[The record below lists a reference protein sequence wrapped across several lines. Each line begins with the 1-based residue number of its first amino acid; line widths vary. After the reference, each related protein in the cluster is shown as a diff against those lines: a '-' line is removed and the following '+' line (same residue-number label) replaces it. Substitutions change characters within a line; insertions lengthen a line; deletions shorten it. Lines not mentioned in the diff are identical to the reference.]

1 MGGTRTPAT
10 GAKSTPGGEAAGA
23 RTPMSRRK
31 ADGAPRT
38 PLGTISA
45 SSNVAPGALPS
56 PGAPRSPRRE
66 AAPASPRWISTAGSP
81 GLNDSLVA
89 EHVSYIADTLAREPT
104 DEDAHQQL
112 RSAIKARHENEALR
126 ERLEHLKNSEI
137 DQGLA
142 ASERMRE
149 MSSEYV
155 HRVDHLTREKDT
167 ARARAEAAEA
177 RAREL
182 QDVLRA
188 NGIEV
193 PKGPERSGPP
203 ADDEAQDP
211 DVSIGDGGVS
221 ATFPPAAALFDSP
234 SPAHADLE
242 LAMTRDGL
250 GEPDASFD
258 FGGGAFFASA
268 SDAAESEHSENADA
282 SIASLLDSDALRVG
296 ADEAALSATD
306 VIRTPRGDDVSSSRG
321 VAGLHAASTPS
332 GDAAEAAAR
341 EAMAT
346 LDHPAL
352 VDEASNLVATN
363 VRLERERRA
372 LVGRLETLMK
382 ARVSTPT
389 AGSTAGERVG
399 VRSARD
405 RDDDDVPFDPA
416 NAVRAATQLSEA
428 LDRVAAAA
436 SRAATLLDAD
446 VSPSSSAGPSTPVA
460 SRQSTPGG
468 TLSKALRRMKAHG
481 HGVNA
486 EGSEEDR
493 RREALEAAEEASA
506 AASLASMQRDL
517 LMEALEAAP
526 PRLAPTPEPPRVE
539 STRAPGASPPA
550 APLDVIST
558 PPAPQPPS
566 AAQAATARAEKAE
579 RELVQLRRQLAAE
592 ASRANEDRVESR
604 YAAAQSK
611 REVERLT
618 AELAA
623 ATTAAQTAQDIA
635 ARRQRQAANLEAKHT
650 RLSIELSTAMQ
661 ALREAEREA
670 RAEEKRASL
679 SFRIDTPAPNAAVS
693 QSPLVVVGTPP
704 DLAPIRTGA
713 KIKASASGSAEA
725 KLRSPIASLVRQV
738 SATREGLAAALAAA
752 DAAAEAEDTE
762 DETAALVRDLRAQL
776 ERARADAAAALA
788 RAEAAEGAAAPEAA
802 SPSSPSPSPIAR
814 ERDAMDDAALDE
826 AADELGMN
834 GAEWSSN
841 ADAALASAKAE
852 AASATA
858 AAETLRGELSR
869 ARDALASGAEEQERL
884 GLELERAREEEA
896 RLSLSLEQA
905 KHALETFTTA
915 SSAEV
920 SRLAAELEAATS
932 AKTAAE
938 EALEMAKRAAKAW
951 KAQQTSAVE
960 RWMEAAT
967 ARAVAAESALAE
979 RSELDNSEG
988 GLEARGS
995 DGNASDYPSLVAEN
1009 RELTALAERRATEA
1023 ETLELRVAEL
1033 AERAEAA
1040 EKSAADA
1047 PHLRAENYD
1056 LAVKHRAGLRRLHQ
1070 ELTARRELEERVQG
1084 YEHATAAL
1092 EATVKQL
1099 EVALKQAMDMC
1110 AEAKAA
1116 SAAAASERAAAEA
1129 RSPLAAASDA
1139 GTPASSRGSVDGG
1152 SASPDDRAL
1161 AARAETL
1168 AAAVE
1173 AAERDAAAAREET
1186 ARANAAAAAAALE
1199 AKNALEVAEARRADL
1214 AVLRD
1219 ECSKLRWKVLEMEE
1233 DARVSPSPRHGGR
1246 PREPLP
1252 SDSPFASMKTF
1263 GRFAEAEAASPSG
1276 DGFSLADAF
1285 VDPDETL
1292 ALTPPVQGRGAGSE
1306 TAVLDLDALDAE
1318 REREAAKKTR
1328 EAAEEVSRAADA
1340 VRAENEALAA
1350 RLAEARA
1357 ETARLTV
1364 ETSAAREEA
1373 AASASRAEAAEARAQ
1388 RLSAS
1393 VAEKA
1398 RQAEQASAELDAATF
1413 AKTSAEAA
1421 ARAREDDA
1429 AEAKAAVKALRA
1441 ERRALETVAA
1451 EASAA
1456 RAAAECAAAE
1466 ARREASEARAE
1477 AMREASAAEA
1487 AHEARRRAEE
1497 EAARLA
1503 KHAASEAADAAAT
1516 SPKPPAL
1523 AFRARVDAPAP
1534 STALALRPA
1543 ETSAEAAAAAALAA
1557 MAATAVPADAEAFA
1571 ATLREYTRRLRE
1583 DAARARDEVAAHKAR
1598 AARMKA
1604 EIDRLAT
1611 DLPSHRHGERASTRA
1626 LPESSPKAPLARDS
1640 TAEPPAADP
1649 TRAAYYKSV
1658 AKKCYARM
1666 KSQKAAY
1673 ELQIAGLRQQIEL
1686 VALPSLN
1693 TTNASFAATPTPRRA
1708 RRMGSFSTRTGDD
1721 DDNLNETP
1729 QTNAGK
1735 T

>member
-1 MGGTRTPAT
+1 
-10 GAKSTPGGEAAGA
+10 
-23 RTPMSRRK
+23 MSRRK
-31 ADGAPRT
+31 AGGAPRT

-45 SSNVAPGALPS
+45 SSNIAPGALPS

-66 AAPASPRWISTAGSP
+66 AAPTSPRWISTAVSP
-81 GLNDSLVA
+81 GLNDSLVS
-89 EHVSYIADTLAREPT
+89 EHVSFIADTLAREPT

-155 HRVDHLTREKDT
+155 HRVDHLTREKDS
-167 ARARAEAAEA
+167 ARARADTAEA
-177 RAREL
+177 RARVL

-193 PKGPERSGPP
+193 PKGPETAA
-203 ADDEAQDP
+203 ADSENRGDP
-211 DVSIGDGGVS
+211 DVSIGGDGVP
-221 ATFPPAAALFDSP
+221 ATFPFPPSPAAALFASP
-234 SPAHADLE
+234 SPADADLE
-242 LAMTRDGL
+242 LALTLDDR
-250 GEPDASFD
+250 GETKPDASFD
-258 FGGGAFFASA
+258 FGGGESLASARADADASAA
-268 SDAAESEHSENADA
+268 SDASEVS
-282 SIASLLDSDALRVG
+282 LDSDALRVG
-296 ADEAALSATD
+296 AEDAALSFYETQSASEAFA
-306 VIRTPRGDDVSSSRG
+306 RTPRGGDVS
-321 VAGLHAASTPS
+321 APHLHAADLHAAATPS

-352 VDEASNLVATN
+352 VDEASGLVATN

-372 LVGRLETLMK
+372 LVGRLETLMR
-382 ARVSTPT
+382 AR
-389 AGSTAGERVG
+389 A
-399 VRSARD
+399 RSSPPGAARGLS
-405 RDDDDVPFDPA
+405 RDDDREPPPHPA

-436 SRAATLLDAD
+436 SRAATLLDEGEKD
-446 VSPSSSAGPSTPVA
+446 SSPSGIPGIPP
-460 SRQSTPGG
+460 STPGG
-468 TLSKALRRMKAHG
+468 TSARERTPGGTLNKALRRMKAHG
-481 HGVNA
+481 HRVPA
-486 EGSEEDR
+486 EGPDEDR
-493 RREALEAAEEASA
+493 RREAREAAEEASQ

-526 PRLAPTPEPPRVE
+526 SRHTPTPDRVE
-539 STRAPGASPPA
+539 STRAPSVSPPA

-566 AAQAATARAEKAE
+566 AAQAATARAERAE
-579 RELVQLRRQLAAE
+579 RELVRLRRQLAAE

-604 YAAAQSK
+604 YAAARSA

-623 ATTAAQTAQDIA
+623 ATGAAQTAQDIA
-635 ARRQRQAANLEAKHT
+635 ARRQKQAASLEAKHT

-661 ALREAEREA
+661 ALRETEREA
-670 RAEEKRASL
+670 RAEEKRLSL
-679 SFRIDTPAPNAAVS
+679 SFRIDAPAPNATVS

-704 DLAPIRTGA
+704 NLAPIQTDAKARTT
-713 KIKASASGSAEA
+713 GSADA
-725 KLRSPIASLVRQV
+725 KRNSPIASLVRQV

-752 DAAAEAEDTE
+752 DAAAKAGDAE

-776 ERARADAAAALA
+776 GRARADAADALA
-788 RAEAAEGAAAPEAA
+788 RAEAAEGAGAGSPRTALPEVD

-814 ERDAMDDAALDE
+814 ARDVTDAAALED
-826 AADELGMN
+826 AADKLGMN
-834 GAEWSSN
+834 GADWP
-841 ADAALASAKAE
+841 ADAGAALASAKAE

-858 AAETLRGELSR
+858 AVETLRGELGR
-869 ARDALASGAEEQERL
+869 ARDALAAGAEERERL
-884 GLELERAREEEA
+884 GIDLERAREEEA

-905 KHALETFTTA
+905 KRGSAEAFSL
-915 SSAEV
+915 SSSSSEEV
-920 SRLAAELEAATS
+920 SRLTAELEAAKR
-932 AKTAAE
+932 AAGDAE
-938 EALEMAKRAAKAW
+938 EALEMAKHAAKAW
-951 KAQQTSAVE
+951 KEQQTSAVR
-960 RWMEAAT
+960 RWMETAT
-967 ARAVAAESALAE
+967 ARAVAAESALAK
-979 RSELDNSEG
+979 SSKLDKSSTG
-988 GLEARGS
+988 IRDS
-995 DGNASDYPSLVAEN
+995 DSRALSTASSSLVAEN
-1009 RELTALAERRATEA
+1009 RELTSLAERRATEA
-1023 ETLELRVAEL
+1023 EMLELRVAEL

-1110 AEAKAA
+1110 AEAKSA
-1116 SAAAASERAAAEA
+1116 SAAAAAERAAAEA
-1129 RSPLAAASDA
+1129 RSPAPAASDA
-1139 GTPASSRGSVDGG
+1139 GTPASSRGSVDG
-1152 SASPDDRAL
+1152 SAASPDDRAL

-1186 ARANAAAAAAALE
+1186 ARAEASATTAALE

-1252 SDSPFASMKTF
+1252 SDSPFSSMKTF
-1263 GRFAEAEAASPSG
+1263 GRFAEAEAASPTG

-1292 ALTPPVQGRGAGSE
+1292 ALTPPVQGRGAGSAE
-1306 TAVLDLDALDAE
+1306 ALDLTRDV
-1318 REREAAKKTR
+1318 EREAATR

-1340 VRAENEALAA
+1340 VRAENESLAAALAEERAEKA
-1350 RLAEARA
+1350 RLAA
-1357 ETARLTV
+1357 ETV
-1364 ETSAAREEA
+1364 AAREEA
-1373 AASASRAEAAEARAQ
+1373 AASASRAEAAEARAR

-1393 VAEKA
+1393 VGEKA
-1398 RQAEQASAELDAATF
+1398 RQAERASAELDAATF

-1421 ARAREDDA
+1421 ARARQDDA

-1441 ERRALETVAA
+1441 ERRALETAAA

-1497 EAARLA
+1497 TAARLA

-1516 SPKPPAL
+1516 APTPPPL
-1523 AFRARVDAPAP
+1523 AFKARVDAPSP

-1543 ETSAEAAAAAALAA
+1543 ESSAEAAAAAALAA
-1557 MAATAVPADAEAFA
+1557 MAATAAPAGAEAFA
-1571 ATLREYTRRLRE
+1571 ATLRECTRRLRE
-1583 DAARARDEVAAHKAR
+1583 DVARARDEVETHKAR

-1611 DLPSHRHGERASTRA
+1611 DLPARSVSAVSGASSRAKA
-1626 LPESSPKAPLARDS
+1626 LPATTPELA
-1640 TAEPPAADP
+1640 AAPAADP

-1658 AKKCYARM
+1658 AKKLYGRM

-1693 TTNASFAATPTPRRA
+1693 TTNASFSATPTPRRKDREAKLA
-1708 RRMGSFSTRTGDD
+1708 RRTGEADD
-1721 DDNLNETP
+1721 ANETP
-1729 QTNAGK
+1729 PASAT
-1735 T
+1735 

>member
-1 MGGTRTPAT
+1 
-10 GAKSTPGGEAAGA
+10 
-23 RTPMSRRK
+23 MSRRK
-31 ADGAPRT
+31 AGGAPRT

-45 SSNVAPGALPS
+45 SSNIAPGPLPS

-66 AAPASPRWISTAGSP
+66 AAPASPRWISTAVSP
-81 GLNDSLVA
+81 GLSDSLVS
-89 EHVSYIADTLAREPT
+89 EHVSFIADTLAREPT

-155 HRVDHLTREKDT
+155 HRVDHLTREKDS
-167 ARARAEAAEA
+167 ARARADNAEA
-177 RAREL
+177 RARAL

-193 PKGPERSGPP
+193 PKGPETAA
-203 ADDEAQDP
+203 ADSENREDP
-211 DVSIGDGGVS
+211 DVSIGGGGVP
-221 ATFPPAAALFDSP
+221 ATFPFPPSPAAALFASP
-234 SPAHADLE
+234 SPADADLE
-242 LAMTRDGL
+242 LALTLDDR
-250 GEPDASFD
+250 GETKPDASFD
-258 FGGGAFFASA
+258 FGGGQSLASARADADA
-268 SDAAESEHSENADA
+268 SDASEVS
-282 SIASLLDSDALRVG
+282 LDSDALRVG
-296 ADEAALSATD
+296 AEDAALSFYETQSASEAFA
-306 VIRTPRGDDVSSSRG
+306 RTPRGGDVSAPHLHA
-321 VAGLHAASTPS
+321 AGLHAAATPS

-352 VDEASNLVATN
+352 VDEASGLVATN

-372 LVGRLETLMK
+372 LVGRLETLM
-382 ARVSTPT
+382 
-389 AGSTAGERVG
+389 
-399 VRSARD
+399 SARARSSPPGSARRLS
-405 RDDDDVPFDPA
+405 RDDDRELPPHPA

-436 SRAATLLDAD
+436 SRAATLLDEGERD
-446 VSPSSSAGPSTPVA
+446 SSPSGIPGIPP
-460 SRQSTPGG
+460 STPGG
-468 TLSKALRRMKAHG
+468 TSARERTPGGTLNKALRRMKAHG
-481 HGVNA
+481 HRVPA
-486 EGSEEDR
+486 EGQGPDEDR
-493 RREALEAAEEASA
+493 RREAREAAEEASQ

-526 PRLAPTPEPPRVE
+526 SRHAPTPDRVE
-539 STRAPGASPPA
+539 STRAPSVSPPA

-566 AAQAATARAEKAE
+566 AAQAATARAERAE
-579 RELVQLRRQLAAE
+579 RELVRLRRRVAAE

-604 YAAAQSK
+604 YAAAQSA

-623 ATTAAQTAQDIA
+623 ATGAAQTAQDIA
-635 ARRQRQAANLEAKHT
+635 ARRQKQAASLEAKHT

-661 ALREAEREA
+661 ALRETEREA
-670 RAEEKRASL
+670 RAEEKRLSL
-679 SFRIDTPAPNAAVS
+679 SFRIDAPAPNAAVS

-704 DLAPIRTGA
+704 NLAPIQTDA
-713 KIKASASGSAEA
+713 KARATGSADA
-725 KLRSPIASLVRQV
+725 KRNSPIASLVRQV

-752 DAAAEAEDTE
+752 DAAAKAGDAE

-776 ERARADAAAALA
+776 GRARADAADALA
-788 RAEAAEGAAAPEAA
+788 RAEAAEGAGAGSPRTGSPEVD

-814 ERDAMDDAALDE
+814 ARDATDAAALED

-834 GAEWSSN
+834 GADWP
-841 ADAALASAKAE
+841 ADAGAALASAKAE

-858 AAETLRGELSR
+858 AAETLRGELGR
-869 ARDALASGAEEQERL
+869 AREALAAGAEERERL
-884 GLELERAREEEA
+884 GLDLERAREEEA

-905 KHALETFTTA
+905 RRGSAEAFSLSSS

-920 SRLAAELEAATS
+920 SRLTAELEAAKR
-932 AKTAAE
+932 AAGDAE

-951 KAQQTSAVE
+951 KEQQTSAVR
-960 RWMEAAT
+960 RWMETAT
-967 ARAVAAESALAE
+967 ARAVAAESALAA
-979 RSELDNSEG
+979 SKLDKSSTG
-988 GLEARGS
+988 T
-995 DGNASDYPSLVAEN
+995 ASDSTSKALVAEN
-1009 RELTALAERRATEA
+1009 RELTSLAERRTTEA

-1110 AEAKAA
+1110 AEAKSA
-1116 SAAAASERAAAEA
+1116 SAAAAAERAAAEA
-1129 RSPLAAASDA
+1129 RSPAPAASGA
-1139 GTPASSRGSVDGG
+1139 GTPASSRGSVDG
-1152 SASPDDRAL
+1152 SAASPDDRAL

-1186 ARANAAAAAAALE
+1186 ARAEASAATAALE

-1252 SDSPFASMKTF
+1252 SDSPFSSMKTF
-1263 GRFAEAEAASPSG
+1263 GRFAEAEAASPTG

-1292 ALTPPVQGRGAGSE
+1292 ALTPPVQGRGAGS
-1306 TAVLDLDALDAE
+1306 AGALDLTRDV
-1318 REREAAKKTR
+1318 EREAATR

-1340 VRAENEALAA
+1340 VRAENESLAA
-1350 RLAEARA
+1350 ALAEARA
-1357 ETARLTV
+1357 EKARLAAETV
-1364 ETSAAREEA
+1364 AAREEA
-1373 AASASRAEAAEARAQ
+1373 AASASRAEAAEARAH

-1393 VAEKA
+1393 VGEKA
-1398 RQAEQASAELDAATF
+1398 RQAERASAELDAATF

-1421 ARAREDDA
+1421 ARARQDDA

-1441 ERRALETVAA
+1441 ELRALETAAA

-1497 EAARLA
+1497 AAVRLA

-1516 SPKPPAL
+1516 APTPPPL
-1523 AFRARVDAPAP
+1523 AFKARVDAPSP
-1534 STALALRPA
+1534 STALALRPT
-1543 ETSAEAAAAAALAA
+1543 ESSAEAAAAAALAA
-1557 MAATAVPADAEAFA
+1557 MAATAAPAGAEAFA
-1571 ATLREYTRRLRE
+1571 ATLRECTRRLRE
-1583 DAARARDEVAAHKAR
+1583 DVARARDEVATHKAR

-1611 DLPSHRHGERASTRA
+1611 DLPARSVSAVSGASSRAKA
-1626 LPESSPKAPLARDS
+1626 LPATTPELA
-1640 TAEPPAADP
+1640 AAPAADP

-1658 AKKCYARM
+1658 AKKLYGRM

-1693 TTNASFAATPTPRRA
+1693 TTNASFSATPTPRRTDREA
-1708 RRMGSFSTRTGDD
+1708 KLLQEDD
-1721 DDNLNETP
+1721 ANETP
-1729 QTNAGK
+1729 PASAT
-1735 T
+1735 

>member
-1 MGGTRTPAT
+1 
-10 GAKSTPGGEAAGA
+10 
-23 RTPMSRRK
+23 MSRRK
-31 ADGAPRT
+31 AGGAPRT

-45 SSNVAPGALPS
+45 SSNIAPGPLPS

-66 AAPASPRWISTAGSP
+66 AAPASPRWISTAVSP
-81 GLNDSLVA
+81 GLSDSLVS
-89 EHVSYIADTLAREPT
+89 EHVSFIADTLAREPT

-155 HRVDHLTREKDT
+155 HRVDHLTREKDS
-167 ARARAEAAEA
+167 ARARADNAEA
-177 RAREL
+177 RARAL

-193 PKGPERSGPP
+193 PKGPETAA
-203 ADDEAQDP
+203 ADSENREDP
-211 DVSIGDGGVS
+211 DVSIGGGGVP
-221 ATFPPAAALFDSP
+221 ATFPFPPSPAAALFASP
-234 SPAHADLE
+234 SPADADLE
-242 LAMTRDGL
+242 LALTLDDR
-250 GEPDASFD
+250 GETKPDASFD
-258 FGGGAFFASA
+258 FGGGQSLASARADADA
-268 SDAAESEHSENADA
+268 SDASEVS
-282 SIASLLDSDALRVG
+282 LDSDALRVG
-296 ADEAALSATD
+296 AEDAALSFYETQSASEAFA
-306 VIRTPRGDDVSSSRG
+306 RTPSGGDVSAPHLHA
-321 VAGLHAASTPS
+321 AGLHAAATPS

-352 VDEASNLVATN
+352 VDEASGLVATN

-372 LVGRLETLMK
+372 LVGRLETLM
-382 ARVSTPT
+382 
-389 AGSTAGERVG
+389 
-399 VRSARD
+399 SARARSSPPGSARRLS
-405 RDDDDVPFDPA
+405 RDDDLEPPPHPA

-436 SRAATLLDAD
+436 SRAATLLDEGEKD
-446 VSPSSSAGPSTPVA
+446 SSPSGIPGIPP
-460 SRQSTPGG
+460 STPGG
-468 TLSKALRRMKAHG
+468 TSARERTPGGTLNKALRRMKAHG
-481 HGVNA
+481 HRVPA
-486 EGSEEDR
+486 EGPDEDR
-493 RREALEAAEEASA
+493 RREAREAAEEASQ

-526 PRLAPTPEPPRVE
+526 SRHAPTPDRVE
-539 STRAPGASPPA
+539 STRAPSVSPPA

-558 PPAPQPPS
+558 PPAPEPPS
-566 AAQAATARAEKAE
+566 AAQAATARAERAE
-579 RELVQLRRQLAAE
+579 RELVRLRRQLAAE
-592 ASRANEDRVESR
+592 ASRANEDRVESQ
-604 YAAAQSK
+604 YAAAQSA

-623 ATTAAQTAQDIA
+623 ATGAAQTAQDIA
-635 ARRQRQAANLEAKHT
+635 ARRQKQAASLEAKHT

-661 ALREAEREA
+661 ALRETEREA
-670 RAEEKRASL
+670 RAEEKRLSL
-679 SFRIDTPAPNAAVS
+679 SFRIDAPAPNAAVS

-704 DLAPIRTGA
+704 NLAPIQTDA
-713 KIKASASGSAEA
+713 KARATGSADA
-725 KLRSPIASLVRQV
+725 KQNSPIASLVRQV

-752 DAAAEAEDTE
+752 DAAAKAGDAE

-776 ERARADAAAALA
+776 GRARADAADALA
-788 RAEAAEGAAAPEAA
+788 RAEAAEGAGAGSPRTGSPEVD

-814 ERDAMDDAALDE
+814 ARDATDAAALED

-834 GAEWSSN
+834 GADWP
-841 ADAALASAKAE
+841 ADAGAALASAKAE

-858 AAETLRGELSR
+858 AAETLRGELGR
-869 ARDALASGAEEQERL
+869 AREALAAGAEERERL
-884 GLELERAREEEA
+884 GLDLERAREEEA

-905 KHALETFTTA
+905 KRGSAEAFSLSSS

-920 SRLAAELEAATS
+920 SRLTAELEAAKR
-932 AKTAAE
+932 AAGFAE

-951 KAQQTSAVE
+951 KEQQTSAVR
-960 RWMEAAT
+960 RWMETAT
-967 ARAVAAESALAE
+967 ARAVAAESALAA
-979 RSELDNSEG
+979 SKLDKSSTG
-988 GLEARGS
+988 T
-995 DGNASDYPSLVAEN
+995 ASDSRALSTASSSLVAEN
-1009 RELTALAERRATEA
+1009 RELTSLAERRATEA

-1110 AEAKAA
+1110 AEAKSA
-1116 SAAAASERAAAEA
+1116 SAAAAAERAAAEA
-1129 RSPLAAASDA
+1129 RSPAPAASDA
-1139 GTPASSRGSVDGG
+1139 GTPASSRGSVDG
-1152 SASPDDRAL
+1152 SAASPDDRAL

-1186 ARANAAAAAAALE
+1186 ARAEASAATAALE

-1252 SDSPFASMKTF
+1252 SDSPFSSMKTF
-1263 GRFAEAEAASPSG
+1263 GRFAEAEAASPTG

-1292 ALTPPVQGRGAGSE
+1292 ALTPPVQGRGAGS
-1306 TAVLDLDALDAE
+1306 AGALDLTRDV
-1318 REREAAKKTR
+1318 EREAATR

-1340 VRAENEALAA
+1340 VRAENESLAA
-1350 RLAEARA
+1350 ALAEARA
-1357 ETARLTV
+1357 EKARLAAETV
-1364 ETSAAREEA
+1364 AAREEA
-1373 AASASRAEAAEARAQ
+1373 AASASRAEAAEARAH

-1393 VAEKA
+1393 VGEKA
-1398 RQAEQASAELDAATF
+1398 RQAERASAELDAATF

-1421 ARAREDDA
+1421 ARARQDDA

-1441 ERRALETVAA
+1441 ELRALETAAA

-1497 EAARLA
+1497 AAVRLA

-1516 SPKPPAL
+1516 APTPPPL
-1523 AFRARVDAPAP
+1523 AFKARVDAPSP
-1534 STALALRPA
+1534 STALALRPV
-1543 ETSAEAAAAAALAA
+1543 ESSAEAAAAAALAA
-1557 MAATAVPADAEAFA
+1557 MAATAAPAGAEAFA
-1571 ATLREYTRRLRE
+1571 ATLRECTRRLRE
-1583 DAARARDEVAAHKAR
+1583 DVARARDEVATHKAR

-1611 DLPSHRHGERASTRA
+1611 DLPARSVSAVSGASSRAKA
-1626 LPESSPKAPLARDS
+1626 LPATTPELA
-1640 TAEPPAADP
+1640 AAPAADP

-1658 AKKCYARM
+1658 AKKLYGRM

-1693 TTNASFAATPTPRRA
+1693 TTNASFSATPTPRRTDREAKLA
-1708 RRMGSFSTRTGDD
+1708 RRTGEADD
-1721 DDNLNETP
+1721 ANETP
-1729 QTNAGK
+1729 PASAT
-1735 T
+1735 

>member
-193 PKGPERSGPP
+193 PKGPERSGPL
-203 ADDEAQDP
+203 AGDEAPDQ

-250 GEPDASFD
+250 GESDASFD

-282 SIASLLDSDALRVG
+282 SIASSLDSDALRVG
-296 ADEAALSATD
+296 ADEAALSATV
-306 VIRTPRGDDVSSSRG
+306 VIQTPRGDDVSSSRG

-372 LVGRLETLMK
+372 LVGRLEALMK

-389 AGSTAGERVG
+389 AVSVAGERVG

-405 RDDDDVPFDPA
+405 CDDDDVPFDPA

-446 VSPSSSAGPSTPVA
+446 VSPSSSAGPSTPVG
-460 SRQSTPGG
+460 SRQYTPGG
-468 TLSKALRRMKAHG
+468 TLNKALRRMKAHG
-481 HGVNA
+481 HRVNA

-493 RREALEAAEEASA
+493 RREAREAAEEASA

-526 PRLAPTPEPPRVE
+526 PRLTPTAEPPRVE

-592 ASRANEDRVESR
+592 ASRANEDRVESQ

-618 AELAA
+618 AELEA

-661 ALREAEREA
+661 ALRETEREA

-704 DLAPIRTGA
+704 DLAPIRTEA

-752 DAAAEAEDTE
+752 DAATEAGDTE

-788 RAEAAEGAAAPEAA
+788 RAEAAEGAVAPEAA
-802 SPSSPSPSPIAR
+802 SPSSPSPIAR
-814 ERDAMDDAALDE
+814 ERDTMDDAALEE

-979 RSELDNSEG
+979 RSELDASEG
-988 GLEARGS
+988 GPRGS
-995 DGNASDYPSLVAEN
+995 DARASDYPSLVAEN

-1129 RSPLAAASDA
+1129 RSPPPAASDA

-1186 ARANAAAAAAALE
+1186 ARANAAAASAALE

-1328 EAAEEVSRAADA
+1328 EAAEETSRAADA

-1357 ETARLTV
+1357 ETARLAA
-1364 ETSAAREEA
+1364 ETSTAREEA

-1466 ARREASEARAE
+1466 ARRDASEARAE

-1487 AHEARRRAEE
+1487 AHEARRHAEE

-1516 SPKPPAL
+1516 SPKPPPL

-1543 ETSAEAAAAAALAA
+1543 ETSAEAAAAALAA
-1557 MAATAVPADAEAFA
+1557 MAATAVPAGAEAFA

-1611 DLPSHRHGERASTRA
+1611 DLPSHRHGERASTKA

-1640 TAEPPAADP
+1640 TAEPAAADP

-1686 VALPSLN
+1686 AALPSLN

-1708 RRMGSFSTRTGDD
+1708 DRAETFARRTGDVD
-1721 DDNLNETP
+1721 DENETP
-1729 QTNAGK
+1729 PASAA
-1735 T
+1735 

>member
-1 MGGTRTPAT
+1 
-10 GAKSTPGGEAAGA
+10 
-23 RTPMSRRK
+23 
-31 ADGAPRT
+31 
-38 PLGTISA
+38 
-45 SSNVAPGALPS
+45 
-56 PGAPRSPRRE
+56 
-66 AAPASPRWISTAGSP
+66 
-81 GLNDSLVA
+81 LNDSLVA

-203 ADDEAQDP
+203 ADDEAPDP

-282 SIASLLDSDALRVG
+282 SIASSLDSDALRVG

-306 VIRTPRGDDVSSSRG
+306 VIRTPRGDDVWSSRG

-493 RREALEAAEEASA
+493 RREAREAAEEASA

-526 PRLAPTPEPPRVE
+526 PRLAPTPEAPRVE

-704 DLAPIRTGA
+704 DLAPIRTGT
-713 KIKASASGSAEA
+713 KIEASASGSAEA

-938 EALEMAKRAAKAW
+938 EALLMAKRAAKAW

-979 RSELDNSEG
+979 RSELDTSDGETRGSRLGRKRERLPEPGRGEPRADGFG
-988 GLEARGS
+988 GAPRDGGGDAGTARRRARRARG
-995 DGNASDYPSLVAEN
+995 GGGEVGGG
-1009 RELTALAERRATEA
+1009 RA
-1023 ETLELRVAEL
+1023 
-1033 AERAEAA
+1033 
-1040 EKSAADA
+1040 A
-1047 PHLRAENYD
+1047 P
-1056 LAVKHRAGLRRLHQ
+1056 
-1070 ELTARRELEERVQG
+1070 ARRELRPRREAPRGLEEAAPGAHRAPRAGGARARVRARHRRARGHRQ
-1084 YEHATAAL
+1084 AAGG
-1092 EATVKQL
+1092 
-1099 EVALKQAMDMC
+1099 C
-1110 AEAKAA
+1110 AETGDGHVRGGEGGGGGGGVGTRRGGGTVAVGGGV
-1116 SAAAASERAAAEA
+1116 R
-1129 RSPLAAASDA
+1129 RRHA
-1139 GTPASSRGSVDGG
+1139 GVVSRIRRRGLGV
-1152 SASPDDRAL
+1152 
-1161 AARAETL
+1161 
-1168 AAAVE
+1168 
-1173 AAERDAAAAREET
+1173 
-1186 ARANAAAAAAALE
+1186 
-1199 AKNALEVAEARRADL
+1199 ARR
-1214 AVLRD
+1214 
-1219 ECSKLRWKVLEMEE
+1219 
-1233 DARVSPSPRHGGR
+1233 PR
-1246 PREPLP
+1246 
-1252 SDSPFASMKTF
+1252 A
-1263 GRFAEAEAASPSG
+1263 
-1276 DGFSLADAF
+1276 
-1285 VDPDETL
+1285 
-1292 ALTPPVQGRGAGSE
+1292 RGAGG
-1306 TAVLDLDALDAE
+1306 
-1318 REREAAKKTR
+1318 
-1328 EAAEEVSRAADA
+1328 
-1340 VRAENEALAA
+1340 NA
-1350 RLAEARA
+1350 RGGGRGGGAGRRGGARGDG
-1357 ETARLTV
+1357 
-1364 ETSAAREEA
+1364 
-1373 AASASRAEAAEARAQ
+1373 
-1388 RLSAS
+1388 
-1393 VAEKA
+1393 A
-1398 RQAEQASAELDAATF
+1398 RQRGGGGGGAGGEE
-1413 AKTSAEAA
+1413 
-1421 ARAREDDA
+1421 RARGC
-1429 AEAKAAVKALRA
+1429 RG
-1441 ERRALETVAA
+1441 
-1451 EASAA
+1451 
-1456 RAAAECAAAE
+1456 
-1466 ARREASEARAE
+1466 
-1477 AMREASAAEA
+1477 
-1487 AHEARRRAEE
+1487 
-1497 EAARLA
+1497 
-1503 KHAASEAADAAAT
+1503 
-1516 SPKPPAL
+1516 
-1523 AFRARVDAPAP
+1523 AP
-1534 STALALRPA
+1534 R
-1543 ETSAEAAAAAALAA
+1543 
-1557 MAATAVPADAEAFA
+1557 
-1571 ATLREYTRRLRE
+1571 
-1583 DAARARDEVAAHKAR
+1583 
-1598 AARMKA
+1598 
-1604 EIDRLAT
+1604 
-1611 DLPSHRHGERASTRA
+1611 G
-1626 LPESSPKAPLARDS
+1626 
-1640 TAEPPAADP
+1640 
-1649 TRAAYYKSV
+1649 
-1658 AKKCYARM
+1658 
-1666 KSQKAAY
+1666 
-1673 ELQIAGLRQQIEL
+1673 
-1686 VALPSLN
+1686 
-1693 TTNASFAATPTPRRA
+1693 PRRA
-1708 RRMGSFSTRTGDD
+1708 PRRV
-1721 DDNLNETP
+1721 L
-1729 QTNAGK
+1729 
-1735 T
+1735 

>member
-1 MGGTRTPAT
+1 
-10 GAKSTPGGEAAGA
+10 
-23 RTPMSRRK
+23 MSRRK
-31 ADGAPRT
+31 AGGAPRT

-45 SSNVAPGALPS
+45 SSNIAPGPLPS

-66 AAPASPRWISTAGSP
+66 AAPASPRWISTAVSP
-81 GLNDSLVA
+81 GLSDSLVS
-89 EHVSYIADTLAREPT
+89 EHVSFIADTLAREPT

-155 HRVDHLTREKDT
+155 HRVDHLTREKDS
-167 ARARAEAAEA
+167 ARARADNAEA
-177 RAREL
+177 RARAL

-193 PKGPERSGPP
+193 PKGPETAA
-203 ADDEAQDP
+203 ADSENREDP
-211 DVSIGDGGVS
+211 DVSIGGGGVP
-221 ATFPPAAALFDSP
+221 ATFPFPPSPAAALFASP
-234 SPAHADLE
+234 SPADADLE
-242 LAMTRDGL
+242 LALTLDDR
-250 GEPDASFD
+250 GETKPDASFD
-258 FGGGAFFASA
+258 FGGGQSLASARADADA
-268 SDAAESEHSENADA
+268 SDASEVS
-282 SIASLLDSDALRVG
+282 LDSDALRVG
-296 ADEAALSATD
+296 AEDAALSFYETQSASEAFA
-306 VIRTPRGDDVSSSRG
+306 RTPRGGDVSAPHLHA
-321 VAGLHAASTPS
+321 AGLHAAATPS

-352 VDEASNLVATN
+352 VDEASGLVATN

-372 LVGRLETLMK
+372 LVGRLETLM
-382 ARVSTPT
+382 
-389 AGSTAGERVG
+389 
-399 VRSARD
+399 SARARSSPPGSARRLS
-405 RDDDDVPFDPA
+405 RDDDRELPPHPA

-436 SRAATLLDAD
+436 SRAATLLDEGEKD
-446 VSPSSSAGPSTPVA
+446 SSPD
-460 SRQSTPGG
+460 
-468 TLSKALRRMKAHG
+468 
-481 HGVNA
+481 
-486 EGSEEDR
+486 EDR
-493 RREALEAAEEASA
+493 RREAREAAEEASQ

-526 PRLAPTPEPPRVE
+526 SRHAPTPDRVE
-539 STRAPGASPPA
+539 STSVSPSVSPPA

-566 AAQAATARAEKAE
+566 AAQAATARAERAE
-579 RELVQLRRQLAAE
+579 RELVRLRRRVAAE

-604 YAAAQSK
+604 YAAAQSA

-623 ATTAAQTAQDIA
+623 ATGAAQTAQDIA
-635 ARRQRQAANLEAKHT
+635 ARRQKQAASLEAKHT

-661 ALREAEREA
+661 ALRETEREA
-670 RAEEKRASL
+670 RAEEKRLSL
-679 SFRIDTPAPNAAVS
+679 SFRIDAPAPNAAVS

-704 DLAPIRTGA
+704 NLAPIQTDA
-713 KIKASASGSAEA
+713 KARATGSADA
-725 KLRSPIASLVRQV
+725 KRNSPIASLVRQV

-752 DAAAEAEDTE
+752 DAAAKAGDAE

-776 ERARADAAAALA
+776 GRARADAADALA
-788 RAEAAEGAAAPEAA
+788 RAEAAEGAGAGSPRTGSPEVD

-814 ERDAMDDAALDE
+814 ARDATDAAALED

-834 GAEWSSN
+834 GADWP
-841 ADAALASAKAE
+841 ADAGAALASAKAE

-858 AAETLRGELSR
+858 AAETLRGELGR
-869 ARDALASGAEEQERL
+869 AREALAAGAEERERL
-884 GLELERAREEEA
+884 GLDLERAREEEA

-905 KHALETFTTA
+905 RRGSAEAFSLSSS

-920 SRLAAELEAATS
+920 SRLTAELEAAKR
-932 AKTAAE
+932 AAGDAE

-951 KAQQTSAVE
+951 KEQQTSAVR
-960 RWMEAAT
+960 RWMETAT
-967 ARAVAAESALAE
+967 ARAVAAESALAA
-979 RSELDNSEG
+979 SKLDKSSTG
-988 GLEARGS
+988 T
-995 DGNASDYPSLVAEN
+995 ASDSTSKALVAEN
-1009 RELTALAERRATEA
+1009 RELTSLAERRATEA

-1110 AEAKAA
+1110 AEAKSA
-1116 SAAAASERAAAEA
+1116 SAAAAAERAAAEA
-1129 RSPLAAASDA
+1129 RSPAPAASGA
-1139 GTPASSRGSVDGG
+1139 GTPASSRGSVDG
-1152 SASPDDRAL
+1152 SAASPDDRAL

-1186 ARANAAAAAAALE
+1186 ARAEASAATAALE

-1252 SDSPFASMKTF
+1252 SDSPFSSMKTF
-1263 GRFAEAEAASPSG
+1263 GRFAEAEAASPTG

-1292 ALTPPVQGRGAGSE
+1292 ALTPPVQGRGAGS
-1306 TAVLDLDALDAE
+1306 AGALDLTRDV
-1318 REREAAKKTR
+1318 EREAATR

-1340 VRAENEALAA
+1340 VRAENESLAA
-1350 RLAEARA
+1350 ALAEARA
-1357 ETARLTV
+1357 EKARLAAETV
-1364 ETSAAREEA
+1364 AAREEA
-1373 AASASRAEAAEARAQ
+1373 AASASRAEAAEARAH

-1393 VAEKA
+1393 VGEKA
-1398 RQAEQASAELDAATF
+1398 RQAERASAELDAATF

-1421 ARAREDDA
+1421 ARARQDDA

-1441 ERRALETVAA
+1441 ELRALETAAA

-1497 EAARLA
+1497 AAVRLA

-1516 SPKPPAL
+1516 APTPPPL
-1523 AFRARVDAPAP
+1523 AFKARVDAPSP

-1543 ETSAEAAAAAALAA
+1543 ESSAEAAAAAALAA
-1557 MAATAVPADAEAFA
+1557 MAATAAPAGAEAFA
-1571 ATLREYTRRLRE
+1571 ATLRECTRRLRE
-1583 DAARARDEVAAHKAR
+1583 DVARARDEVATHKAR

-1611 DLPSHRHGERASTRA
+1611 DLPARSVSAVSGASSRAKA
-1626 LPESSPKAPLARDS
+1626 LPATTPELA
-1640 TAEPPAADP
+1640 AAPAADP

-1658 AKKCYARM
+1658 AKKCYGRM

-1693 TTNASFAATPTPRRA
+1693 TTNASFSATPTPRRTDREAKLA
-1708 RRMGSFSTRTGDD
+1708 RRTGEADD
-1721 DDNLNETP
+1721 ANETP
-1729 QTNAGK
+1729 PPASAT
-1735 T
+1735 